1 MKNFV
6 IGEYGKVYLASDK
19 PLEIKGKGD
28 VHIKSCDG
36 YRWILFDVRY
46 ILGLKKNLISM
57 GQLDSEG
64 YRIIF
69 EEDSL
74 RILKGAMVITRGTKT
89 GTLYLTDNSE
99 DFVA

>member
-1 MKNFV
+1 
-6 IGEYGKVYLASDK
+6 LASDK

-28 VHIKSCDG
+28 VHIKSSDG

-74 RILKGAMVITRGTKT
+74 MILKGAMVITRGTKT